1 MATFDELGLDPAI
14 LQALG
19 DLGFSEPTPIQ
30 QKAIPQ
36 ILESEQDYIAFAQT
50 GTGKTA
56 AFSLPIIQN
65 IDQTKNE
72 IQALVLCPT
81 RELCLQISRDIK
93 DFTKHTPNM
102 GVVAVYGGDP
112 IYKQLEALRKRPKII
127 VGTPGRVADFVRK
140 NKMNFD
146 TIRFVVLDEADEMLN
161 MGFKEELDQILNAT
175 PKEKQTL
182 LFSATMPKSV
192 DRIAKTYM
200 NNPVEISV
208 AERNQGATNVKHIYY
223 QSHSRD
229 KYHVLRRV
237 MDMDTE
243 MYGIIFCRTREDCK
257 ELVTKLNADK
267 YKTEAIHGE
276 LNQSQREKV
285 MERFRKQQTKLLI
298 ATDVAA
304 RGIDIKE
311 LTHVINYSLPDQL
324 ENYVHRSGRTGRAG
338 NSGTSIALIGNR
350 DMRSIKMLERNM
362 SKPFERGA
370 IPTGKDV
377 CKKQLF
383 KLIEKV
389 QSVDVDNSQ
398 IDDYLKDVY
407 ESLEHLDRETVI
419 KHFVSLEFN
428 RFLAFYKNAPD
439 LNSISS
445 QRPEGN
451 FTGGQNMK
459 TLKVNLGKN
468 DSFGVAEI
476 FGLLNRHRALKGQ
489 KVGNIHI
496 EADYT
501 LFEID
506 ESVVKDVKECFNKAH
521 FQKKKIFVKE
531 GQPFVRQS
539 RGRSGGSS
547 YNKYPKRKSGGYARS
562 GASSSRSNHKEKRGR
577 WS

>member
-1 MATFDELGLDPAI
+1 MHIMATFDELGLKPAI

-30 QKAIPQ
+30 QKSIPK
-36 ILESEQDYIAFAQT
+36 ILESSQDHIAFAQT

-65 IDQTKNE
+65 IDPNKKE

-93 DFTKHTPNM
+93 DFTKHMSNM

-140 NKMNFD
+140 NKVNFG

-161 MGFKEELDQILNAT
+161 MGFKEELDQILNST

-208 AERNQGATNVKHIYY
+208 ANRNEGANNVKHLFY
-223 QSHSRD
+223 QANRYD
-229 KYHVLRRV
+229 KYNVLRRII
-237 MDMDTE
+237 DMDTD
-243 MYGIIFCRTREDCK
+243 MYGIVFCRTRNDCK
-257 ELVTKLNADK
+257 DLVTKLNADK

-276 LNQSQREKV
+276 LNQAQREKV
-285 MERFRKQQTKLLI
+285 MDRFRKQQTKLLI

-304 RGIDIKE
+304 RGIDVKD

-338 NSGTSIALIGNR
+338 SSGISIIFVGNR
-350 DMRSIKMLERNM
+350 ELRSIKMLERHMN
-362 SKPFERGA
+362 KTFERGV

-383 KLIEKV
+383 QLIEKV
-389 QSVDVDNSQ
+389 QSVNIDDSQ
-398 IDDYLKDVY
+398 INDYLGDVY
-407 ESLEHLDRETVI
+407 ESLAHLDRETLI
-419 KHFVSLEFN
+419 KHFISLEFN
-428 RFLAFYKNAPD
+428 RFLSFYKNAPD
-439 LNSISS
+439 LNKSTS
-445 QRPEGN
+445 QRAEN
-451 FTGGQNMK
+451 KFTGGKNMK
-459 TLKVNLGKN
+459 TLKINLGKG
-468 DSFGVAEI
+468 DSFGVPEV
-476 FGLLNRHRALKGQ
+476 FGLLNRHRTLKGQ

-506 ESVVKDVKECFNKAH
+506 ESVVTEVKNCFNKAH

-531 GQPFVRQS
+531 GQPFVRKYS
-539 RGRSGGSS
+539 ERSGGSG
-547 YNKYPKRKSGGYARS
+547 YKKYSKRKNVYGNSRGGYKKTNNR
-562 GASSSRSNHKEKRGR
+562 
-577 WS
+577 